1 MPGDFAMRVFVF
13 GSSITSSYWNGA
25 ATYYRGIYKQ
35 LHALGHHITFAEP
48 DAYGRLQNRDA
59 GDFSYVSTVVYKD
72 AEDIPALL
80 RQAAECDLVIKHS
93 GVGVFDELLE
103 EKVLECQSE
112 NTRVAFW
119 DVDAPATLS
128 RVETNPADAFRG
140 LIPQYDFIFTYGG
153 GAPVI
158 EHYQHLGAANCHPIY
173 NALDPETHHPVLP
186 DPALACDL
194 LFVGHRLPDRERR
207 VEEFFLRAAEL
218 APELQ
223 FALGGEGWGGKR
235 LPANVRW
242 IGHVA
247 TGDHNRVN
255 CSARMVL
262 NINRDSMAG
271 VGFSPPTR
279 VFEAA
284 GAAACLITDRWAG
297 IEQFFA
303 SESEIL
309 IAGSAEDIV
318 FCLRNISSSKA
329 REVGR
334 NMRAR
339 ALRDHTYALRAREVD
354 AIIENVATG
363 ATKS

>member
-1 MPGDFAMRVFVF
+1 MKFFVF
-13 GSSITSSYWNGA
+13 GSSVTSSYWNGA

-35 LHALGHHITFAEP
+35 LHALGHEITFAEP
-48 DAYGRLQNRDA
+48 DAYRRLQNRDA
-59 GDFSYVSTVVYKD
+59 GDFSYVKTVVYKD
-72 AEDIPALL
+72 ANDIPALL
-80 RQAAECDLVIKHS
+80 RQAAECDLVVKHS

-103 EKVLECQSE
+103 EQVLECRSE
-112 NTRVAFW
+112 STRVAFW

-128 RVETNPADAFRG
+128 RVETNPADAFRA
-140 LIPQYDFIFTYGG
+140 LIPEYDFIFTYGG
-153 GAPVI
+153 GAPVVD
-158 EHYQHLGAANCHPIY
+158 HYRRLGAANCHPIY
-173 NALDPETHHPVLP
+173 NALDPETHHPVPP

-218 APELQ
+218 APDSQ
-223 FALGGEGWGGKR
+223 FALGGEGWQGKR
-235 LPANVRW
+235 LPANMRW
-242 IGHVA
+242 IGHVS

-255 CSARMVL
+255 CSAGMVL

-284 GAAACLITDRWAG
+284 GAGACLITDRWAG

-303 SESEIL
+303 PQEEIL
-309 IAGSAEDIV
+309 IAGSAEEIV
-318 FCLRNISSSKA
+318 SCLRNISAAKA
-329 REVGR
+329 KEIGQ

-339 ALRDHTYALRAREVD
+339 ALRDHMYALRAREVD
-354 AIIENVATG
+354 AIIEPVLVG
-363 ATKS
+363 PVSH